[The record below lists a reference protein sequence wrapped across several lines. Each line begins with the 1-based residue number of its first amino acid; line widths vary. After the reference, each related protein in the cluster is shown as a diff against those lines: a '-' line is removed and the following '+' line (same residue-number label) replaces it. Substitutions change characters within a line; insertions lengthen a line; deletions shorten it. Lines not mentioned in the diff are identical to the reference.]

1 MKKKLKIGIIGAG
14 HRGIRCFGKMLLE
27 RQDVIIAALCDPNET
42 RMKKQLANL
51 SGSNPVLY
59 NSTEKMFAVEKL
71 DACIVTSPDCFHE
84 ENCVAALKN
93 GVDVLVDKPLAT
105 SVKACRN
112 IILTAEKYQKTV
124 MVGFNLRHAPVLT
137 RLKQIIDDGA
147 VGKIFM
153 IENREFYGGGRTY
166 MGRWN
171 RFYEKSGGLWIHKG
185 SHDFDIFN
193 WLLGF
198 PKPVRVSAVANLSA
212 LNEAGIPFK
221 LENNIPVGPNCKSCH
236 YSKICP
242 DGIIEDRPEWDE
254 EVAKEDN
261 YVKDVCLYTSEKTVH
276 DNGIALVEY
285 ENGVKA
291 SHMECF
297 VTPRADRL
305 FTIIG
310 DLGQAEA
317 SLEERWI
324 KVYPRW
330 PAWPDNEV
338 ITYNLPEVEG
348 GHGGADPLLLEAFIK
363 TVKGDS
369 GNQSTAEQGMM
380 STAIGQA
387 AEIAYREH
395 RTVAIKELD
404 EL

>member
-1 MKKKLKIGIIGAG
+1 MKKKIKIGIIGAG
-14 HRGIRCFGKMLLE
+14 HRGVHCFGKMLME
-27 RQDVIIAALCDPNET
+27 RDDVIITALCDPNET

-51 SGSNPVLY
+51 PGSDSQLY
-59 NSTEKMFAVEKL
+59 TSTEKMFATEKL

-84 ENCVAALKN
+84 ENCIAALEN
-93 GVDVLVDKPLAT
+93 GADVLVDKPLAT

-112 IILTAEKYQKTV
+112 IIATAEKYKKTI
-124 MVGFNLRHAPVLT
+124 MVGFNLRHSPVLS
-137 RLKQIIDDGA
+137 RLKQIIDRGDL
-147 VGKIFM
+147 GKIFM
-153 IENREFYGGGRTY
+153 IENREYYGGGRTY

-185 SHDFDIFN
+185 SHDFDVFN
-193 WLLGF
+193 WFLGF
-198 PKPVRVSAVANLSA
+198 PKPVRVSAVASLSV
-212 LNEAGIPFK
+212 LKPEGIPFK
-221 LENNIPVGPNCKSCH
+221 QEEGIQPGPYCKVCH
-236 YSKICP
+236 YQKICP
-242 DGIIEDRPEWDE
+242 DGIAEERPEWDE
-254 EVAKEDN
+254 EAAGEDE
-261 YVKDVCLYTSEKTVH
+261 YHRDMCIYTTEKTVH

-310 DLGQAEA
+310 DKGQAEA

-369 GNQSTAEQGMM
+369 SNQSTAEQGML